1 MRSSDPSALVTVV
14 EGMPG
19 AGKTTVLSA
28 LARAGRTVLPEYT
41 TPAGDLLDHD
51 RHPRH
56 DDEDSHLANWLR
68 KADHLR
74 GRSGPVWVDRDWLT
88 ALAWAASTSGL
99 TERAD
104 WAYRHLTT
112 GRLIPP
118 HRWIILDLPPH
129 ISLQRRAQRLH
140 PGHPWSD
147 PAVLE
152 RLRTF
157 YLDPPTHLATAHP
170 GLTEL
175 VAAIPR
181 QRVDAIASTAQLAS
195 AVDAVGAR

>member
-1 MRSSDPSALVTVV
+1 MHSSDSSAPVTVV

-19 AGKTTVLSA
+19 AGKTTVLAA

-51 RHPRH
+51 RHPHH

-74 GRSGPVWVDRDWLT
+74 GHPGPVWVDRDWLT
-88 ALAWAASTSGL
+88 ALAWAASTGGL
-99 TERAD
+99 ARRAD
-104 WAYRHLTT
+104 WVHCHLAA

-129 ISLQRRAQRLH
+129 LSLQRRAERLH

-147 PAVLE
+147 PTVLE
-152 RLRTF
+152 RLRAF
-157 YLDPPTHLATAHP
+157 YLDPLTHLATAHP
-170 GLTEL
+170 GLAEL
-175 VAAIPR
+175 VAAVPR
-181 QRVDAIASTAQLAS
+181 QRVDATASTDQLAG